1 MSLLQRNSNELDDA
15 ALGEEL
21 TKGSSHLVI
30 TTIIAAVVVSIAVAI
45 YVMAGQKPPDATG
58 EIEQVWAHAQHS
70 ESSGFDANGSP
81 MPKEAMDQVYV
92 FALVKVHNQSKEPL
106 FMHNIM
112 TNTTLDDG
120 IHSSYAATA
129 GGLRSCVYCVSDH
142 AGAARPWAFAHLHH
156 QSWSDSGGND
166 RFSFPDD
173 KTAMGCAQGSEL
185 YLRLPIQAQPDHHTP
200 GRCYRPVEAGAG
212 ALLGVDR

>member
-129 GGLRSCVYCVSDH
+129 GDYDRVFIAYPTMPVPHGPGLSLTSTINPGQTVEGTIVSAFQMTKQQWD
-142 AGAARPWAFAHLHH
+142 ARKDLSFTFAFQYKPSLTITPQAVVI
-156 QSWSDSGGND
+156 D
-166 RFSFPDD
+166 R
-173 KTAMGCAQGSEL
+173 
-185 YLRLPIQAQPDHHTP
+185 
-200 GRCYRPVEAGAG
+200 
-212 ALLGVDR
+212 